1 MFALS
6 VISMSDVGVSL
17 ALGMQAPR
25 EGRVLQSRICL
36 SVKIGQS
43 QLILVWAS
51 VVGDFIYI
59 YIDPKQGSQL
69 RVHAMSFNAS

>member
-1 MFALS
+1 
-6 VISMSDVGVSL
+6 MSDVGVSL

-25 EGRVLQSRICL
+25 EGRVLQSRICV

-59 YIDPKQGSQL
+59 YI
-69 RVHAMSFNAS
+69 

>member
-25 EGRVLQSRICL
+25 EGRVLQSRICV

-59 YIDPKQGSQL
+59 YI
-69 RVHAMSFNAS
+69 